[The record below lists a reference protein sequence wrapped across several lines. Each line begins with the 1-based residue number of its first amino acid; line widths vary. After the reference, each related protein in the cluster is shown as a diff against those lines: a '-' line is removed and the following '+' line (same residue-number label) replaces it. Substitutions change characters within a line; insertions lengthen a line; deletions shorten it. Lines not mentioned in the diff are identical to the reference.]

1 MQCRSQKFTAKNR
14 VLIGAA
20 FVFAS
25 GSCVAQS
32 WSGFGSIKY
41 IEAGWS
47 QDTMAVYHSA
57 PTVNPNGCRVTSA
70 GYATDPA
77 DPGRSLFHTVALAAF
92 LNRKEVQL
100 LISGCVFDKPKIIA
114 VGIR

>member
-1 MQCRSQKFTAKNR
+1 MPLPVPLLDDRRTDDLVAELLARIPGHAPEWTNPR
-14 VLIGAA
+14 VG
-20 FVFAS
+20 
-25 GSCVAQS
+25 
-32 WSGFGSIKY
+32 
-41 IEAGWS
+41 
-47 QDTMAVYHSA
+47 
-57 PTVNPNGCRVTSA
+57 
-70 GYATDPA
+70 

>member
-1 MQCRSQKFTAKNR
+1 MNAGKKSTPIGLATL
-14 VLIGAA
+14 LISAA
-20 FVFAS
+20 IFAPAAW
-25 GSCVAQS
+25 AQT
-32 WSGFGSIKY
+32 WTGFGSIQY

-47 QDTMAVYHSA
+47 QDTMAVVHSA
-57 PTVNPNGCRVTSA
+57 AVVNPNGCRVTTA

-77 DPGRSLFHTVALAAF
+77 DTGRNLFHTVALAAF

-114 VGIR
+114 VGLR